1 MNKLVVIRVGE
12 PHLWQTS
19 VPLGRWSSPESQI
32 QTVRNL
38 FVEGYNVIALF
49 VGRGDIPLGAARIIG
64 VRERTIDDIIFPV
77 STDLGDL
84 RTFIEFYPQCV
95 MHMSPT
101 YTVTHFGSI
110 NYIKYKIGSQILI
123 PPNIAREF
131 INYFIHMAS
140 SLNIPLN
147 NTFIVPQNV
156 NYII

>member
-12 PHLWQTS
+12 PRLWQIS
-19 VPLGRWSSPESQI
+19 APLGRWSSPESQI
-32 QTVRNL
+32 QTVRDL

-64 VRERTIDDIIFPV
+64 VRERTIDDIVFPL

-84 RTFIEFYPQCV
+84 RTFLEFYPQCV

-101 YTVTHFGSI
+101 FTVTHFGSI

-147 NTFIVPQNV
+147 NTFIIPQNV

>member
-12 PHLWQTS
+12 PYLWQTS
-19 VPLGRWSSPESQI
+19 APLGRWSSPESQI

-101 YTVTHFGSI
+101 FTVTHFGSI

>member
-19 VPLGRWSSPESQI
+19 APLGRWSSPESQI
-32 QTVRNL
+32 QTVRDL

-49 VGRGDIPLGAARIIG
+49 VARGDIPLGAARIIG
-64 VRERTIDDIIFPV
+64 VRERTIDDIVFPL

-84 RTFIEFYPQCV
+84 RTFLEFYPHCV

-147 NTFIVPQNV
+147 NTFIIPQNV

>member
-12 PHLWQTS
+12 PNLWHIS
-19 VPLGRWSSPESQI
+19 APLGRWSSPESQI

-49 VGRGDIPLGAARIIG
+49 VARGDIPLGAARIIG
-64 VRERTIDDIIFPV
+64 VRERIIDDVVFPV

-84 RTFIEFYPQCV
+84 RTFIEFYPQSV
-95 MHMSPT
+95 MYMSPT
-101 YTVTHFGSI
+101 FTVTHFESI

-123 PPNIAREF
+123 PPNFAREF
-131 INYFIHMAS
+131 INYFILMS
-140 SLNIPLN
+140 NPVNIPLN
-147 NTFIVPQNV
+147 NTFIIPQNV

>member
-84 RTFIEFYPQCV
+84 RTFLEFHPQSV
-95 MHMSPT
+95 MYMLPT
-101 YTVTHFGSI
+101 YTVTHFESI

-123 PPNIAREF
+123 PPSFAREF
-131 INYFIHMAS
+131 INYFIRMTS
-140 SLNIPLN
+140 FLNIPLN